1 MAYGYWLIGLCL
13 LGFCWNLSF
22 CKSNKSIIVSLIMRN
37 FRNYDV
43 WTAGVDFSAHVYELT
58 EKFPKKELYALC
70 DQLQRASV
78 SIPSNIAEGCS
89 RRSQNEFA
97 HYLEISLGSSY
108 EVETQMEIALKL
120 KYVTME
126 QYNSIIEEV
135 QSIEKRLTS
144 LINTVRPE

>member
-1 MAYGYWLIGLCL
+1 
-13 LGFCWNLSF
+13 
-22 CKSNKSIIVSLIMRN
+22 MRN

-43 WTAGVDFSAHVYELT
+43 WNAGVDFSAHVYELT
-58 EKFPKKELYALC
+58 EKFPRKELYALC

-120 KYVTME
+120 KYVTEE
-126 QYNSIIEEV
+126 QYQNIIEEV

-144 LINTVRPE
+144 LINTIRLE

>member
-1 MAYGYWLIGLCL
+1 
-13 LGFCWNLSF
+13 
-22 CKSNKSIIVSLIMRN
+22 MRN

-43 WTAGVDFSAHVYELT
+43 WSDGVDFSIEIYKQT
-58 EKFPKKELYALC
+58 ENFHKKETYALS
-70 DQLQRASV
+70 DQMQRAAV

-89 RRSQNEFA
+89 RRSEKEFG
-97 HYLEISLGSSY
+97 HFLEISLGSAY

-120 KYVTME
+120 KYVTTE
-126 QYNSIIEEV
+126 QYKSIIEEV

>member
-1 MAYGYWLIGLCL
+1 
-13 LGFCWNLSF
+13 
-22 CKSNKSIIVSLIMRN
+22 MRN

-43 WTAGVDFSAHVYELT
+43 WSAGVDFSAHIYGLT
-58 EKFPKKELYALC
+58 ENFPRKELYALC

-97 HYLEISLGSSY
+97 HFLEISLGSAY

-120 KYVTME
+120 RYVKEE
-126 QYNSIIEEV
+126 QFKSIIEEV

-144 LINTVRPE
+144 LINTVRTD

>member
-1 MAYGYWLIGLCL
+1 
-13 LGFCWNLSF
+13 
-22 CKSNKSIIVSLIMRN
+22 MRN

-43 WTAGVDFSAHVYELT
+43 WIAGVDFSAHVYELT
-58 EKFPKKELYALC
+58 EKFPRKELYALC

-120 KYVTME
+120 KYVTQE
-126 QYNSIIEEV
+126 QYQSIIEEV

>member
-1 MAYGYWLIGLCL
+1 
-13 LGFCWNLSF
+13 
-22 CKSNKSIIVSLIMRN
+22 MRN

-43 WTAGVDFSAHVYELT
+43 WNAGVEFSVHVYELT
-58 EKFPKKELYALC
+58 EKFPRKELYALC

-97 HYLEISLGSSY
+97 HYLP
-108 EVETQMEIALKL
+108 MEIALKL
-120 KYVTME
+120 KYVTKE
-126 QYNSIIEEV
+126 QYESIIEEV

>member
-1 MAYGYWLIGLCL
+1 
-13 LGFCWNLSF
+13 
-22 CKSNKSIIVSLIMRN
+22 MRN

-43 WTAGVDFSAHVYELT
+43 WNAGVDFSVHVYELT
-58 EKFPKKELYALC
+58 EKFPRKELYALC

-97 HYLEISLGSSY
+97 HFLEISLGSSY
-108 EVETQMEIALKL
+108 EVETQMEIARRL
-120 KYVTME
+120 KYVKEE
-126 QYNSIIEEV
+126 QFEDIITEV

>member
-1 MAYGYWLIGLCL
+1 
-13 LGFCWNLSF
+13 
-22 CKSNKSIIVSLIMRN
+22 MRN

-43 WTAGVDFSAHVYELT
+43 WNAGVDFSVHVYELT
-58 EKFPKKELYALC
+58 EQFPRKELYALC

-97 HYLEISLGSSY
+97 LSLGSSY
-108 EVETQMEIALKL
+108 EVETQMEIARRL
-120 KYVTME
+120 KYVREE
-126 QYNSIIEEV
+126 QFEDVITEV

>member
-1 MAYGYWLIGLCL
+1 
-13 LGFCWNLSF
+13 
-22 CKSNKSIIVSLIMRN
+22 MRN

-43 WTAGVDFSAHVYELT
+43 WNAGVDFSVHVYELT
-58 EKFPKKELYALC
+58 EQFPRKELYALC

-97 HYLEISLGSSY
+97 QFLEISLGSSY
-108 EVETQMEIALKL
+108 EVETQMEIARRL
-120 KYVTME
+120 KYVKEE
-126 QYNSIIEEV
+126 QFEGIITEV

-144 LINTVRPE
+144 LINSVRPE